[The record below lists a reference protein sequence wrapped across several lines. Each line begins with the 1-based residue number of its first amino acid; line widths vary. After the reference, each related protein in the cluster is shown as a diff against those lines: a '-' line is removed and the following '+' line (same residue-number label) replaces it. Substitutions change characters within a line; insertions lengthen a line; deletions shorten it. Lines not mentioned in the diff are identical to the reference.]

1 MPAVSLICPHCE
13 KPVEIQVAGVTRSRP
28 CPECGET
35 LMLQMAEKN
44 TKARRRALL
53 MGGAVP
59 EVPKDRPLNLPTDQ
73 KPKSK
78 AKIADSAV
86 PPPPAAK
93 IQPPAPAQPAEKA
106 PPAEEKPAA
115 APAVPAENALA
126 PQEEEPNEPPTGSM
140 ARSLS
145 FSPAHEPQVLP
156 GDAFDRMRMDPE
168 IREFRKRLI
177 IGSVIVLVCVIIVVL
192 VNQFSGGSSPVKK
205 AASAAETA
213 PAASTLVND
222 EPPPPV
228 VPEGSLVFKPIGQS
242 DYTTTTG
249 SMPPAS
255 TAKPTNSLEVGLSI
269 EALRKFLA
277 APTWQERKAWCR
289 PFSDLEEQMK
299 AFYADHADGPQLVEN
314 IVEDQ
319 SAEGGYYEH
328 VVVLEGGGRRT
339 AHVQITSNGPRVDWA
354 AFVGASEISW
364 AQLMDKRPA
373 APVLLRVM
381 VGDAFYYEHQFG
393 NPGLLKCLKLT
404 SAADPSATAIHA
416 YCDRSTELA
425 QKLEFWQRQHG
436 KDATFPLTVRVKY
449 PLNSASPTQV
459 WLTDI
464 VAEGWLLP

>member
-59 EVPKDRPLNLPTDQ
+59 EVPKDRPLNLPTSQ

-78 AKIADSAV
+78 AKIADSAE

-93 IQPPAPAQPAEKA
+93 PQPAAESEVQAPAPADGTPQAAAETPASA
-106 PPAEEKPAA
+106 PAEEPK
-115 APAVPAENALA
+115 
-126 PQEEEPNEPPTGSM
+126 EPPTGSI
-140 ARSLS
+140 ARSLN
-145 FSPAHEPQVLP
+145 FSPSHEPQVLP
-156 GDAFDRMRMDPE
+156 GDAFDRMRLDPE

-177 IGSVIVLVCVIIVVL
+177 IGASIVLVCVIIVVL
-192 VNQFSGGSSPVKK
+192 VNHFAGGPSPVKK
-205 AASAAETA
+205 SAASPETA
-213 PAASTLVND
+213 ASASTLVED

-228 VPEGSLVFKPIGQS
+228 VPEGSLVFKPTGKS
-242 DYTTTTG
+242 DYTTSTG
-249 SMPPAS
+249 TVPPATPATKTS
-255 TAKPTNSLEVGLSI
+255 TLEIGLSI

-277 APTWQERKAWCR
+277 APDWKERKAWSR

-328 VVVLEGGGRRT
+328 VVVLEGGGRRK

-364 AQLMDKRPA
+364 AQLMEKRPG
-373 APVLLRVM
+373 APVLLRVN
-381 VGDAFYYEHQFG
+381 VTDAFYYENEFG
-393 NPGLLKCLKLT
+393 NPGLLKCLKLS
-404 SAADPSATAIHA
+404 SAADPAATAIHA

-436 KDATFPLTVRVKY
+436 KDTTFPLTVRVKY

>member
-28 CPECGET
+28 CPACGET

-59 EVPKDRPLNLPTDQ
+59 EVPKDRPLNLPTSQ
-73 KPKSK
+73 KPNSK
-78 AKIADSAV
+78 AKIVDSAV

-93 IQPPAPAQPAEKA
+93 IQPAAPAQPEAQA
-106 PPAEEKPAA
+106 HPAEEKP
-115 APAVPAENALA
+115 PAVPAESAAA
-126 PQEEEPNEPPTGSM
+126 PEEETEPPTASM
-140 ARSLS
+140 ARSLN
-145 FSPAHEPQVLP
+145 FSPSHEPQVLP

-168 IREFRKRLI
+168 VREFRKRLI

-192 VNQFSGGSSPVKK
+192 VNQFAGSPPPVKK
-205 AASAAETA
+205 AVSATETT
-213 PAASTLVND
+213 PAASTLVSD

-242 DYTTTTG
+242 DYTTSTG
-249 SMPPAS
+249 TVPPAAP
-255 TAKPTNSLEVGLSI
+255 AKPTNSLEVGLSV

-314 IVEDQ
+314 IVEDH
-319 SAEGGYYEH
+319 SAEGGFYEH

-354 AFVGASEISW
+354 AFVGASDISW
-364 AQLMDKRPA
+364 AQLMEKRPG

-381 VGDAFYYEHQFG
+381 VADAFYYEHQFG

-425 QKLEFWQRQHG
+425 QKLEFWQRQYG

-449 PLNSASPTQV
+449 PLNAPSATQV
-459 WLTDI
+459 WITDI
-464 VAEGWLLP
+464 VAEGWLVP

>member
-1 MPAVSLICPHCE
+1 
-13 KPVEIQVAGVTRSRP
+13 
-28 CPECGET
+28 
-35 LMLQMAEKN
+35 MLQMAEKN

-59 EVPKDRPLNLPTDQ
+59 EVPKDRPLNLPTSQ
-73 KPKSK
+73 KPNSK
-78 AKIADSAV
+78 AKIVDSAV

-93 IQPPAPAQPAEKA
+93 IQPAAPAQPEAQA
-106 PPAEEKPAA
+106 HPAEEKP
-115 APAVPAENALA
+115 PAVPAESAAA
-126 PQEEEPNEPPTGSM
+126 PEEETEPPTASM
-140 ARSLS
+140 ARSLN
-145 FSPAHEPQVLP
+145 FSPSHEPQVLP

-168 IREFRKRLI
+168 VREFRKRLI

-192 VNQFSGGSSPVKK
+192 VNQFAGSPPPVKK
-205 AASAAETA
+205 AVSATETT
-213 PAASTLVND
+213 PAASTLVSD

-242 DYTTTTG
+242 DYTTSTG
-249 SMPPAS
+249 TVPPAAP
-255 TAKPTNSLEVGLSI
+255 AKPTNSLEVGLSV

-314 IVEDQ
+314 IVEDH
-319 SAEGGYYEH
+319 SAEGGFYEH

-354 AFVGASEISW
+354 AFVGASDISW
-364 AQLMDKRPA
+364 AQLMEKRPG

-381 VGDAFYYEHQFG
+381 VADAFYYEHQFG

-425 QKLEFWQRQHG
+425 QKLEFWQRQYG

-449 PLNSASPTQV
+449 PLNAPSATQV
-459 WLTDI
+459 WITDI
-464 VAEGWLLP
+464 VAEGWLVP